1 MHQETEPITRQHIK
15 NGRLTM
21 RKTLRNK
28 YLQNWLGTQ
37 NSSSSTSREKFTHK
51 EVKKSYEF
59 ENYLTTVK
67 NPAHRINLTKLR
79 LGCHTLRIQTGKYEN
94 KGASIPVEQ
103 RTCLV
108 DVRYISLSE
117 NERIKYLLRADN
129 EHTSKV
135 VGTAGDSLSYH
146 RGSAFSTKDRDN
158 DNSSSNCA
166 TRCKAGWWF
175 GACLQS
181 NLNGLYHHGQHS
193 TSWEG
198 VNWNK
203 WKGASYSA
211 KRAEMKIKPAKI

>member
-28 YLQNWLGTQ
+28 YSQNWLGTQ

-67 NPAHRINLTKLR
+67 NPAHRISLTKLR

-108 DVRYISLSE
+108 DVRYIYLSE

-135 VGTAGDSLSYH
+135 VGA
-146 RGSAFSTKDRDN
+146 
-158 DNSSSNCA
+158 
-166 TRCKAGWWF
+166 WWYKT
-175 GACLQS
+175 CHES
-181 NLNGLYHHGQHS
+181 NLNGLYHHGKHS
-193 TSWEG
+193 SGADG
-198 VNWNK
+198 VNWYH
-203 WKGASYSA
+203 WKGYYYSA
-211 KRAEMKIKPAKI
+211 KRAEMKIKPVKF